1 MFQSRSLICVAVIA
15 ALFLTSDSFAQDQ
28 TRFVLKLDSKLVG
41 SLRSYGS
48 LRSQVPEKYRNKIS
62 FIELQY
68 EETNEEEPIELGI
81 PISVSG
87 ENASLALDED
97 LIGQLKGQPVRIPVK
112 QSGNDFSQI
121 VLKYEAPVTPSPMLA
136 GSEGDTFF
144 IRMTD
149 SQVMAGNMDG
159 FDSFSLKS
167 KFGDIDIPM
176 DQVAGIRFQIDNKD
190 SAVVVLTNGDTVTGL
205 PTLPAVELKTDW
217 GQADIE
223 PEFIQS
229 LTTSAN
235 SRFLQET
242 GDFGVRWSLRTGNSV
257 APGVAP
263 GQ

>member
-1 MFQSRSLICVAVIA
+1 MFQSRSLFCA
-15 ALFLTSDSFAQDQ
+15 AIIGALLLTSDSFAQDQ

-81 PISVSG
+81 PINVSG

-97 LIGQLKGQPVRIPVK
+97 LIGQVKGQPVRIPIK
-112 QSGNDFSQI
+112 DAGSDFSQI
-121 VLKYEAPVTPSPMLA
+121 VLKYEAPVSPSPMLA
-136 GSEGDTFF
+136 GSDEDTFF
-144 IRMTD
+144 IRMKD
-149 SQVMAGNMDG
+149 AQVMAGNLDG
-159 FDSFSLKS
+159 FDSFSMKC
-167 KFGDIDIPM
+167 KFGDINIPI
-176 DQVAGIRFQIDNKD
+176 DQVAGIRFRIDNDD
-190 SAVVVLTNGDTVTGL
+190 SAVVVLTNGDNITGEPTV
-205 PTLPAVELKTDW
+205 PAVELKTDW

-257 APGVAP
+257 APGAAP
-263 GQ
+263 EQ